1 MEVYL
6 IPIAVCGI
14 IGLIFAVLLSIASK
28 VFEVKLDP
36 TVDKV
41 LSALPGANCGA
52 CGFPGCEGCANAIAK
67 GDAPVT
73 ACPVG
78 GATCANKIAEI
89 LGVDAGST
97 EKMVACVL
105 CQGDCDKTKIKYDY
119 KGIESCSFASQ
130 ISGGPK
136 SCEFGCVGCASCVK
150 ACPFDAIEMRNGVAF
165 VL

>member
-67 GDAPVT
+67 GEAPVT

-78 GATCANKIAEI
+78 GAT
-89 LGVDAGST
+89 
-97 EKMVACVL
+97 
-105 CQGDCDKTKIKYDY
+105 
-119 KGIESCSFASQ
+119 
-130 ISGGPK
+130 
-136 SCEFGCVGCASCVK
+136 
-150 ACPFDAIEMRNGVAF
+150 
-165 VL
+165 